1 METKKCP
8 FCGEEIKID
17 AIKCKHCRE
26 FLNQTES
33 QEIIEQEKMIN
44 VNSLNKQNFNGAIII
59 GIISILI
66 SIITSY
72 ETGNKGVMQEIKE
85 IIYDTIFS
93 VWFWIYFIRYISN
106 LDKCRFFFYFLG
118 HPLNYSFNILSY
130 CNYQIR

>member
-85 IIYDTIFS
+85 I
-93 VWFWIYFIRYISN
+93 
-106 LDKCRFFFYFLG
+106 L
-118 HPLNYSFNILSY
+118 
-130 CNYQIR
+130 